1 MSVLPTVISAVHA
14 PLVNASAK
22 ISAAAMSA
30 DTHVLADGLIP
41 TLNSQADQVQ
51 TLIGT
56 VAGLFVTVMMLTRSH
71 KAGWSF
77 GSVIGAIA
85 VGALVLFAVH
95 GGLSWLADQTNAQL
109 TGGNS

>member
-1 MSVLPTVISAVHA
+1 MSVLPTVITAVHT
-14 PLVNASAK
+14 PLVNASAR
-22 ISAAAMSA
+22 ISAAASSA
-30 DTHVLADGLIP
+30 DTHVLAGGLIP

-56 VAGLFVTVMMLTRSH
+56 VAGLLVTVMLLMRSH

-77 GSVIGAIA
+77 GTIIGSVAAGAI
-85 VGALVLFAVH
+85 VLFAVH
-95 GGLSWLADQTNAQL
+95 GGLSWLADQTNTQL